1 MLFFVD
7 ICIYG
12 KDLIMLYDFKSWVI
26 GDRLLFY
33 YIVVLFVCDFIVF
46 SFVEII
52 VYWNESVC
60 FLILG
65 MVKYL

>member
-1 MLFFVD
+1 
-7 ICIYG
+7 
-12 KDLIMLYDFKSWVI
+12 MLYDFKSWVI